1 MIGKIKKGKGF
12 RGLLNYTL
20 QKPGARI
27 VGGNMAGADERA
39 LAQEFAVFR
48 ALKPGLGRAVFHSAL
63 SLPDGESLSDEQ
75 WGRVAEQYAAGMGFG
90 ESAWLAVRHL
100 DTEHDHIHFVAS
112 RIAKN
117 GDVVSDGQD
126 YKRQEKTI
134 REIEK
139 TFGLTPLP
147 VNQKPT
153 PKLSQAEIGKAE
165 RTGQIPHKL
174 MIAAAIDQAI
184 QAGVKDEGELAEE
197 LSKSNIETQI
207 HAASTGRVSGLSFRL
222 HGVIEWL
229 KGSSIGKAYSHLNI
243 KKRIE
248 LQYTTNPESGLEFI
262 DHKEKPHERSDRYTA
277 DPERIRAAQRL
288 HQSDPAKVG
297 INPPPQARNRLRGLS
312 ELGVV
317 RLTDGR
323 AVLLPCDVP
332 HHMDQRSAERNDSLR
347 WRNDGERAGVDAIL
361 KKRIEEHGKN
371 KRHAANGSWPGEAHT
386 VGDQPAGRAAEQIAI
401 TGRGDDPLNFLDEE
415 PAADGDREHEKGLDR
430 SREADQVAAV
440 TNRLPEGLDQA
451 PAPVARPVAAATTLT
466 PAPSPAELEMAKI
479 NRIKKS
485 RFLLIRRD
493 PRQKI
498 PVEILDGLEGVT
510 DAREA
515 IQAAR
520 AKGLSVIEYPG
531 DIGNFRACNAALVA
545 AVEQWKKSRI
555 VEMNGGE
562 DDRKVKYEYRAKT
575 ETGRRLPPEQRN
587 QGK

>member
-90 ESAWLAVRHL
+90 ESAWLAVRHM

-147 VNQKPT
+147 VNQKPA

-174 MIAAAIDQAI
+174 MIATAIDQAI

-248 LQYTTNPESGLEFI
+248 
-262 DHKEKPHERSDRYTA
+262 
-277 DPERIRAAQRL
+277 
-288 HQSDPAKVG
+288 
-297 INPPPQARNRLRGLS
+297 
-312 ELGVV
+312 
-317 RLTDGR
+317 
-323 AVLLPCDVP
+323 
-332 HHMDQRSAERNDSLR
+332 
-347 WRNDGERAGVDAIL
+347 
-361 KKRIEEHGKN
+361 EHGKN
-371 KRHAANGSWPGEAHT
+371 KRHAANGGWQGEAHT
-386 VGDQPAGRAAEQIAI
+386 VGDQPAGRAADANAVADQGVER
-401 TGRGDDPLNFLDEE
+401 TDPLGFLDEE
-415 PAADGDREHEKGLDR
+415 PAANRNREHEEGHDR
-430 SREADQVAAV
+430 SGAADQVAAV
-440 TNRLPEGLDQA
+440 SNRYLEKLDQT
-451 PAPVARPVAAATTLT
+451 PATVSGPVAAATTLT
-466 PAPSPAELEMAKI
+466 QVTPAPSPVELEMEKI

-493 PRQKI
+493 PLQKI
-498 PVEILDGLEGVT
+498 PVEVLDGLEGVT
-510 DAREA
+510 DSREA
-515 IQAAR
+515 LQAAR
-520 AKGLSVIEYPG
+520 AKGFSVIEYPG
-531 DIGNFRACNAALVA
+531 EIENFRASNTLVGA
-545 AVEQWKKSRI
+545 IEEWKKNRI
-555 VEMNGGE
+555 IEMNGG
-562 DDRKVKYEYRAKT
+562 DDGKRKYESKP
-575 ETGRRLPPEQRN
+575 GRRLPPELRN

>member
-75 WGRVAEQYAAGMGFG
+75 WGRVAEQYSAGMGFG

-165 RTGQIPHKL
+165 RTGQIPPKL

-248 LQYTTNPESGLEFI
+248 LQYTTSPESGLEFI

-277 DPERIRAAQRL
+277 DPERIRAVQRL

-332 HHMDQRSAERNDSLR
+332 HHMDQQSAERNDSLR

-371 KRHAANGSWPGEAHT
+371 KRHAANGGWPGEAHT
-386 VGDQPAGRAAEQIAI
+386 VGDQPAGRAADANAVADQGVER
-401 TGRGDDPLNFLDEE
+401 TDPLGFLDEE
-415 PAADGDREHEKGLDR
+415 PAANRNREHEEGHDR
-430 SREADQVAAV
+430 SGAADQVAAV
-440 TNRLPEGLDQA
+440 SNRYLEKLDQT
-451 PAPVARPVAAATTLT
+451 PATVSGPVAATTTLT
-466 PAPSPAELEMAKI
+466 PAPSPVELEMEKI
-479 NRIKKS
+479 NRIKRS

-531 DIGNFRACNAALVA
+531 DIQNFRASNTLVG
-545 AVEQWKKSRI
+545 AVEEWKKNRI
-555 VEMNGGE
+555 IEMNGG
-562 DDRKVKYEYRAKT
+562 DDGKGKYKSNP
-575 ETGRRLPPEQRN
+575 GRRLPPELRN
-587 QGK
+587 Q